1 LIVSMTAYARA
12 QAEDARYRVTVEL
25 RTLNSRS
32 LDVFVRLSKNYG
44 ALEDALR
51 KRIARAVRR
60 GRVEVNALVEPLA
73 IEVRAPRINHSLAR
87 FYWEQLQDL
96 HRTLPGLDPPTLD
109 HLLRAPNLFEAAET
123 TEDIEA
129 IFQLMNQAVEDALRD
144 LAVMRTREGKALQED
159 LLARLVQIRDAL
171 DVVESRREPQLQQAF
186 QRLKERIR
194 DILDQV
200 QMDADDYRLFQE
212 IAVLA
217 DRSDINEEAVRIRS
231 HLDQM
236 ESMIVAESAAEG
248 RKLDF
253 LTQELLREVNTIGSK
268 SSDLEI
274 SRAVVH
280 MKNEIGKLREQI
292 QNVE

>member
-1 LIVSMTAYARA
+1 
-12 QAEDARYRVTVEL
+12 
-25 RTLNSRS
+25 
-32 LDVFVRLSKNYG
+32 
-44 ALEDALR
+44 
-51 KRIARAVRR
+51 
-60 GRVEVNALVEPLA
+60 
-73 IEVRAPRINHSLAR
+73 
-87 FYWEQLQDL
+87 
-96 HRTLPGLDPPTLD
+96 
-109 HLLRAPNLFEAAET
+109 
-123 TEDIEA
+123 
-129 IFQLMNQAVEDALRD
+129 
-144 LAVMRTREGKALQED
+144 
-159 LLARLVQIRDAL
+159 
-171 DVVESRREPQLQQAF
+171 
-186 QRLKERIR
+186 
-194 DILDQV
+194 
-200 QMDADDYRLFQE
+200 MDADDYRLFQE